1 MIKSILKYLKKIY
14 GRVLRSIAFY
24 PVLISMVFF
33 LMALLLLQFE
43 TIELAKSLKEKVPYF
58 FIKDKETS
66 RAILTT
72 LISGVLSLTVFSFTM
87 VMVVLSQASTNFSP
101 RLLPGLVSNKRHQII
116 LGVYI
121 GSLLY
126 CILVL
131 IVLGA
136 RGVDANSVG
145 LSTMLAAMLGVF
157 CVGLFVYFIHSIST
171 AIQINNIIDTI
182 FRSSSKYMDRES
194 NQQANSHL
202 GLQEFEMT
210 NDTTIRAHMSGY
222 FRGFDENFIG
232 DSLLEQGLTIEVLPY
247 VGERVWKGM
256 PVLGIRQSI
265 ADEELGKLSLCL
277 HLSKSRTD
285 LGDGLGGAIKLMEIA
300 VKAMSPGIN
309 DPGTAINAINNLVPL
324 LIKMMRLPNKT
335 SVSLKEGKLVLVRN
349 NILAK
354 DLLQLLVQP
363 IRLYSKK
370 DSSVVKTLLDALV
383 YAERDTEISAVN
395 KEALQEELVALKMDV
410 VDNIDNKLDRERL
423 IETFPKSINT

>member
-1 MIKSILKYLKKIY
+1 MLKSILKYLQKIY

-24 PVLISMVFF
+24 PVLISIVFF

-136 RGVDANSVG
+136 REVDANSVG
-145 LSTMLAAMLGVF
+145 LSTMLAAVIGVF

-171 AIQINNIIDTI
+171 AIQINNIIDNI
-182 FRSSSKYMDRES
+182 FQSSSKYLDREFA
-194 NQQANSHL
+194 QEANSQV
-202 GLQEFEMT
+202 GLQEFEMAT
-210 NDTTIRAHMSGY
+210 STIIRAHKSGY
-222 FRGFDENFIG
+222 FMGFDEDFIG
-232 DSLLEQGLTIEVLPY
+232 GSLLEKGLTIEVLPY
-247 VGERVWKGM
+247 VGKRVWKGM
-256 PVLGIRQSI
+256 PVLGIRESI
-265 ADEELGKLSLCL
+265 ADEELEKLLLCL
-277 HLSKSRTD
+277 HLSKSRTEVSN
-285 LGDGLGGAIKLMEIA
+285 GLGGAIKLMEIA

-309 DPGTAINAINNLVPL
+309 DPGTAINAINNIVPL

-335 SVSLKEGKLVLVRN
+335 SASLKEGKLVLVRN
-349 NILAK
+349 NIMAK

-370 DSSVVKTLLDALV
+370 DSAVVKTLLDALV
-383 YAERDTEISAVN
+383 YIQSYAEISSEN
-395 KEALQEELVALKMDV
+395 KVALQGELAALKMDV
-410 VDNIDNKLDRERL
+410 ANNIDNKLDRERL
-423 IETFPKSINT
+423 IDRFP

>member
-24 PVLISMVFF
+24 PVLISVVFF

-43 TIELAKSLKEKVPYF
+43 TIDLAKSLKEKVPYF

-136 RGVDANSVG
+136 REVDANSVG
-145 LSTMLAAMLGVF
+145 LSTMLAAVLGVL

-171 AIQINNIIDTI
+171 AVQINNIIDNI
-182 FRSSSKYMDRES
+182 FRSSSKYMERES
-194 NQQANSHL
+194 KQQVNSHL
-202 GLQEFEMT
+202 GLQKFEMT
-210 NDTTIRAHMSGY
+210 NGTTIRAHMSGY

-247 VGERVWKGM
+247 VGERVWEGM

-285 LGDGLGGAIKLMEIA
+285 LGNGLGGAIKLMEIA

-324 LIKMMRLPNKT
+324 LIKKMRLPNKT
-335 SVSLKEGKLVLVRN
+335 SISLKEGKLVLVRN

-370 DSSVVKTLLDALV
+370 DSSVVKSLLDALV
-383 YAERDTEISAVN
+383 YAERDMEISAVN
-395 KEALQEELVALKMDV
+395 KEALQEELEALKMDV

-423 IETFPKSINT
+423 IKTFPKSINT

>member
-24 PVLISMVFF
+24 PVLISVVFF

-145 LSTMLAAMLGVF
+145 LSTMLAAVLGVF

-182 FRSSSKYMDRES
+182 FQSSSKYMDRES

-202 GLQEFEMT
+202 GLQEFEM
-210 NDTTIRAHMSGY
+210 NNGTTIRAHMSGY

-247 VGERVWKGM
+247 VGERVWEGM

-383 YAERDTEISAVN
+383 YAESDTEISVVN

>member
-24 PVLISMVFF
+24 PVLISVVFF

-182 FRSSSKYMDRES
+182 FQSSSKYMDRES

-210 NDTTIRAHMSGY
+210 NGTTIRAHMSGY

-370 DSSVVKTLLDALV
+370 DSSVVKTLLDALL

-395 KEALQEELVALKMDV
+395 KEALQEELEALKMDV

>member
-24 PVLISMVFF
+24 PVLISVVFF

-43 TIELAKSLKEKVPYF
+43 TIDLSKSLKEKVPYF

-126 CILVL
+126 GILVL

-136 RGVDANSVG
+136 REVDANSVG
-145 LSTMLAAMLGVF
+145 LSTMLAAVLGVL

-171 AIQINNIIDTI
+171 AVQINNIIDNI
-182 FRSSSKYMDRES
+182 FRSSSKYMERES
-194 NQQANSHL
+194 NPQVNSHL

-210 NDTTIRAHMSGY
+210 NGTTIRAHMSGY

-247 VGERVWKGM
+247 VGERVWEGM

-285 LGDGLGGAIKLMEIA
+285 LGNGLGGAIKLMEIA

-335 SVSLKEGKLVLVRN
+335 SISLKEGKLVLVRN

-370 DSSVVKTLLDALV
+370 DSSVVKSLLDALA

-395 KEALQEELVALKMDV
+395 KEALQEEMEALKMDV

-423 IETFPKSINT
+423 IKTFPKSINT

>member
-24 PVLISMVFF
+24 PVLISVVFF

-43 TIELAKSLKEKVPYF
+43 TIDLAKSLKEKVPYF

-116 LGVYI
+116 LGVYM

-136 RGVDANSVG
+136 REVDANSVG
-145 LSTMLAAMLGVF
+145 LSTMLAAVLGVL

-171 AIQINNIIDTI
+171 AVQINNIIDNI
-182 FRSSSKYMDRES
+182 FRSSSKYMERES
-194 NQQANSHL
+194 KQQVNSHL
-202 GLQEFEMT
+202 GLQKFEMT
-210 NDTTIRAHMSGY
+210 NGTTIRAHMSGY

-247 VGERVWKGM
+247 VGERVWEGM

-285 LGDGLGGAIKLMEIA
+285 LGNGLGGAIKLMEIA

-324 LIKMMRLPNKT
+324 LIKKMRLPNKT
-335 SVSLKEGKLVLVRN
+335 SISLKEGKLVLVRN

-370 DSSVVKTLLDALV
+370 DSSVVKSLLDALV
-383 YAERDTEISAVN
+383 YAERDMEISAVN
-395 KEALQEELVALKMDV
+395 KEALQEELEALKMDV

-423 IETFPKSINT
+423 IKTFPKSINT

>member
-24 PVLISMVFF
+24 PVLISVVFF

-145 LSTMLAAMLGVF
+145 LSTMLAAVLGVF

-182 FRSSSKYMDRES
+182 FQSSSKYMDRES

-202 GLQEFEMT
+202 GLQEFEM
-210 NDTTIRAHMSGY
+210 NNGTTIRAHMSGY

-265 ADEELGKLSLCL
+265 ADEELGKLSLCI

-395 KEALQEELVALKMDV
+395 KEALQEELEALKMDV
-410 VDNIDNKLDRERL
+410 VDNIGNKLDRERL
-423 IETFPKSINT
+423 IETFPKSINI

>member
-1 MIKSILKYLKKIY
+1 MLKSILKYSKKIY

-33 LMALLLLQFE
+33 LMALLMLQFE

-72 LISGVLSLTVFSFTM
+72 LISGILSLTVFSFTM
-87 VMVVLSQASTNFSP
+87 VMVVLSQASANFSP

-136 RGVDANSVG
+136 REMDANSVG
-145 LSTMLAAMLGVF
+145 LSTMLAAVLGVF

-171 AIQINNIIDTI
+171 AIQINNIIDNI
-182 FRSSSKYMDRES
+182 FQSSSKYMDREIGER
-194 NQQANSHL
+194 ANSHL
-202 GLQEFEMT
+202 GLQEFEM
-210 NDTTIRAHMSGY
+210 NSGTTIKAHMSGY
-222 FRGFDENFIG
+222 FRGFDENFLG

-256 PVLGIRQSI
+256 PVLGIRQPM
-265 ADEELGKLSLCL
+265 AEEELEQLSLCL

-335 SVSLKEGKLVLVRN
+335 SASLKEGKLVLVRN
-349 NILAK
+349 NILAR

-370 DSSVVKTLLDALV
+370 DSSVVKTLLEALAYV
-383 YAERDTEISAVN
+383 QNDTEISTVN
-395 KEALQEELVALKMDV
+395 KEALHEELAALKMDV
-410 VDNIDNKLDRERL
+410 VDNIENKLDRERL
-423 IETFPKSINT
+423 IERFP

>member
-1 MIKSILKYLKKIY
+1 MLKSILKYSKKIY

-24 PVLISMVFF
+24 PVLISMMFF
-33 LMALLLLQFE
+33 LMALLMLQFE
-43 TIELAKSLKEKVPYF
+43 TIELAKSLKEEVPYF

-72 LISGVLSLTVFSFTM
+72 LISGILSLTVFSFTM
-87 VMVVLSQASTNFSP
+87 VMVVLSQASANFSP

-136 RGVDANSVG
+136 REMDANSVG
-145 LSTMLAAMLGVF
+145 LSTMLAAVLGVL

-171 AIQINNIIDTI
+171 AIQINNIIDNI
-182 FRSSSKYMDRES
+182 FQTSSKYMDRELK
-194 NQQANSHL
+194 QQANSQL
-202 GLQEFEMT
+202 GLQEFKMT
-210 NDTTIRAHMSGY
+210 NGTTIRAHKSGY
-222 FRGFDENFIG
+222 FRGFEENFID
-232 DSLLEQGLTIEVLPY
+232 DSLLEQGLTMEVLPY
-247 VGERVWKGM
+247 VGERVWEGM
-256 PVLGIRQSI
+256 PVLGIKQSI
-265 ADEELGKLSLCL
+265 ADKELEKLSLCL

-335 SVSLKEGKLVLVRN
+335 SISVKEGKLVLVRN

-395 KEALQEELVALKMDV
+395 KEALQGELVALKKDV

-423 IETFPKSINT
+423 IEIFPKSINK

>member
-24 PVLISMVFF
+24 PVLISVVFF

-136 RGVDANSVG
+136 RGGGCQFRWTVNNVGGNVGSV
-145 LSTMLAAMLGVF
+145 LRRIVR
-157 CVGLFVYFIHSIST
+157 LFYT
-171 AIQINNIIDTI
+171 
-182 FRSSSKYMDRES
+182 
-194 NQQANSHL
+194 
-202 GLQEFEMT
+202 
-210 NDTTIRAHMSGY
+210 
-222 FRGFDENFIG
+222 
-232 DSLLEQGLTIEVLPY
+232 
-247 VGERVWKGM
+247 
-256 PVLGIRQSI
+256 
-265 ADEELGKLSLCL
+265 
-277 HLSKSRTD
+277 
-285 LGDGLGGAIKLMEIA
+285 
-300 VKAMSPGIN
+300 
-309 DPGTAINAINNLVPL
+309 
-324 LIKMMRLPNKT
+324 
-335 SVSLKEGKLVLVRN
+335 
-349 NILAK
+349 
-354 DLLQLLVQP
+354 
-363 IRLYSKK
+363 
-370 DSSVVKTLLDALV
+370 
-383 YAERDTEISAVN
+383 
-395 KEALQEELVALKMDV
+395 
-410 VDNIDNKLDRERL
+410 
-423 IETFPKSINT
+423 